1 MSHGQPALRL
11 PLAALDPGLRA
22 AGAQGC
28 SGDMQLGCEA
38 TAARQ
43 QASRFAS
50 LAGRCPAPHTAPK
63 GRGLLGGK
71 ASWPGFYRRSATGL
85 TARRS
90 GRVPCI
96 HRAQIAVA
104 PAVPRLA
111 PVFGKTPEPV
121 RVQANCGE
129 AEPPFVTLQN
139 RQATGIISTCKGY
152 ACPPPTAGEQS
163 GDRQR
168 REKGPPILTAEK
180 GELRARTIACVIWP
194 TLLRAT

>member
-1 MSHGQPALRL
+1 MKSSVCQRQTGLSHGQPALRL

-111 PVFGKTPEPV
+111 PVFRKTPEPV
-121 RVQANCGE
+121 RVQPAR
-129 AEPPFVTLQN
+129 
-139 RQATGIISTCKGY
+139 RQL
-152 ACPPPTAGEQS
+152 
-163 GDRQR
+163 
-168 REKGPPILTAEK
+168 RESRSL
-180 GELRARTIACVIWP
+180 L
-194 TLLRAT
+194 LLRCKTAKPRNSSQLARGKYARRQLRGSRAAIGSGGKKARPF